1 MRVLF
6 VFFVPILRH
15 VGGTQKVIDSLT
27 LELQRRGH
35 EVSFLNYLYGRIPE
49 DYRFPAPQY
58 YIDVRKLPKEQWA
71 EEYRRI
77 LDERRIDV
85 VVNLSNDEWVR
96 FFLAHTPA
104 GIRRISVNHLQPFAG
119 FEHIGKSYRVMPA
132 ATLKEKV
139 LKYMGIVAP
148 ALVRWLLGKPERAGI
163 DSLVGL
169 SDNYCVL
176 CRPYVERIVRY
187 HPSVD
192 RGKLCYIPNPAPY
205 QVAEQQPALKR
216 NVILFVGRLSNY
228 PKNLI
233 SFVRVW
239 ERLEKTN
246 HGWRAVVVGRGQ
258 CLEEMR
264 RYVERHGISRLSFE
278 GMQTDVAPYYQEAKV
293 VCGTSFF
300 ESWNMSLV
308 EGMCYGC
315 VPVAYASYEGTAEL
329 IDDGINGFLVR
340 PFDEEEMASRIQQL
354 IDSPSLLSRYSEAAV
369 AKARQYDI
377 GNITDQWEQL
387 LRRP

>member
-85 VVNLSNDEWVR
+85 VVNLSNDEWVH
-96 FFLAHTPA
+96 FFLAHTPV

-148 ALVRWLLGKPERAGI
+148 ALVRWLLGKPASTVLSASPTTIVCSAGPMWSALCATI
-163 DSLVGL
+163 PLSTAANCATSPIPPPIRWRSNSL
-169 SDNYCVL
+169 
-176 CRPYVERIVRY
+176 R
-187 HPSVD
+187 
-192 RGKLCYIPNPAPY
+192 
-205 QVAEQQPALKR
+205 
-216 NVILFVGRLSNY
+216 
-228 PKNLI
+228 
-233 SFVRVW
+233 
-239 ERLEKTN
+239 
-246 HGWRAVVVGRGQ
+246 
-258 CLEEMR
+258 
-264 RYVERHGISRLSFE
+264 
-278 GMQTDVAPYYQEAKV
+278 
-293 VCGTSFF
+293 
-300 ESWNMSLV
+300 
-308 EGMCYGC
+308 
-315 VPVAYASYEGTAEL
+315 
-329 IDDGINGFLVR
+329 
-340 PFDEEEMASRIQQL
+340 
-354 IDSPSLLSRYSEAAV
+354 
-369 AKARQYDI
+369 
-377 GNITDQWEQL
+377 
-387 LRRP
+387 